1 MTDQP
6 TANTTRRTGEAGLA
20 PARAGRCEASRAG
33 LALRHE
39 PYLPK
44 GLKRVLAAA
53 MLIGGL
59 RAPQALAVKVGD
71 IARFQGEFPN
81 KLMGMGLV
89 VGLPGT
95 GDGGDFMPAMRPLAR
110 LLGRMA
116 NPVGLAEE
124 LKNAKNVAIVLV
136 EATLPRNGVR
146 EGDRVDVQV
155 SAAAAKSLAGGRLVV
170 TPLIAATTLSMRG
183 QAAGGAPEVL
193 AFASGPLVVSDPK
206 AARTAVIRNGA
217 TIESSILHNYIA
229 RGRDLEH
236 YQTARQAGAA
246 LTGGLLA
253 WIRPDDPYVTLVI
266 DEHHASWAMANIIAQ
281 MINDDAADPEVGLGS
296 KNAIAMAADRA
307 NVLVRIPE
315 TARANPA
322 PFLARIET
330 LDLLVPPSEARVII
344 NRESG
349 SVIITGDVQVSPVV
363 ITFKGM
369 TITTMTPEP
378 KATPENPRIDTQE
391 FAALDPGRA
400 GGAKLKDLVDALNAL
415 KIPATDRVHII
426 EQLHRLGKLHAK
438 LIVEE

>member
-1 MTDQP
+1 
-6 TANTTRRTGEAGLA
+6 L
-20 PARAGRCEASRAG
+20 PARAGRCGASRAG
-33 LALRHE
+33 LAVRQAPHV
-39 PYLPK
+39 P
-44 GLKRVLAAA
+44 GSLKRGLAAA
-53 MLIGGL
+53 MLIGVL
-59 RAPQALAVKVGD
+59 CAPRALAVKVGD

-136 EATLPRNGVR
+136 EATLPPNGVR

-170 TPLIAATTLSMRG
+170 TPLIAATALSMRG
-183 QAAGGAPEVL
+183 DAAGAAPEVL

-236 YQTARQAGAA
+236 YQKARQAGAA
-246 LTGGLLA
+246 GTTGGLLA

-281 MINDDAADPEVGLGS
+281 MINDDAADPEVGLSS

-344 NRESG
+344 HRESG

-391 FAALDPGRA
+391 FAALDPGRV
-400 GGAKLKDLVDALNAL
+400 GGTKLQDLVDALNAL

>member
-6 TANTTRRTGEAGLA
+6 TANARHRTGKAGLR
-20 PARAGRCEASRAG
+20 PARAGRCGASCAR
-33 LALRHE
+33 LALRHT
-39 PYLPK
+39 PRVPAS
-44 GLKRVLAAA
+44 LKRVLAAA
-53 MLIGGL
+53 MLIGVL

-136 EATLPRNGVR
+136 EATLPPNGVR
-146 EGDRVDVQV
+146 EGDRIDVQV

-170 TPLIAATTLSMRG
+170 TPLIAATALSMRG
-183 QAAGGAPEVL
+183 DAAGAAPEVL

-236 YQTARQAGAA
+236 YQKARQAGAA

-266 DEHHASWAMANIIAQ
+266 NEHHASWAMANIIAQ
-281 MINDDAADPEVGLGS
+281 MINDDAADPEVGLSS

-349 SVIITGDVQVSPVV
+349 SVIISGDVQVSPVV

-400 GGAKLKDLVDALNAL
+400 GGTKLKDLVDALNAL